1 MSSFTNLLSRLSFI
15 TEAASPLDT
24 LIPGFQKQARGLAAA
39 KGASASTR
47 EGKLAFLTILYDLD
61 IIDDSVVRMFKNDP
75 SVSRMVQY
83 LEDNGIS
90 KVIKSRISDIQD
102 YIKDKIEDKI
112 GFTTGNRTDAAQQRM
127 EMNRLNN
134 ELKATK
140 KAARIERKKD
150 TANAISAVSQV
161 VDTYSDL
168 IGSIQGSYSQDYMLE
183 VIVDKSSD
191 LEDID
196 SIVKYLKRFVSSADI
211 DIEGRHIDVTFG
223 KDTKLA
229 KLIERLGVDKVESQI
244 ADDLEGYGGAGVV
257 IHSPDADSKPDMIG
271 NLGQEDEEYSETDE
285 EDAED
290 KTDDSDFDKLAAE
303 YSKGP
308 KLLPDVLEAQKKAV
322 LRALGG
328 NAVAQSVT
336 ENYVLNY
343 MSEQRVYSTPKPI
356 VESVNFKEKFK
367 PKTAK
372 QLAELKSY
380 GM

>member
-24 LIPGFQKQARGLAAA
+24 LVPGFQKQARGLATA

-47 EGKLAFLTILYDLD
+47 EGKLAFLTILFDLD

-102 YIKDKIEDKI
+102 YIKDKIEDRI

-127 EMNRLNN
+127 EMNKLNN

-140 KAARIERKKD
+140 KAARMERKKD

-183 VIVDKSSD
+183 I
-191 LEDID
+191 
-196 SIVKYLKRFVSSADI
+196 
-211 DIEGRHIDVTFG
+211 
-223 KDTKLA
+223 
-229 KLIERLGVDKVESQI
+229 
-244 ADDLEGYGGAGVV
+244 
-257 IHSPDADSKPDMIG
+257 IHH
-271 NLGQEDEEYSETDE
+271 
-285 EDAED
+285 
-290 KTDDSDFDKLAAE
+290 
-303 YSKGP
+303 
-308 KLLPDVLEAQKKAV
+308 
-322 LRALGG
+322 
-328 NAVAQSVT
+328 
-336 ENYVLNY
+336 
-343 MSEQRVYSTPKPI
+343 
-356 VESVNFKEKFK
+356 
-367 PKTAK
+367 
-372 QLAELKSY
+372 
-380 GM
+380 

>member
-15 TEAASPLDT
+15 NEAASPIDT
-24 LIPGFQKQARGLAAA
+24 LIPGFQKHARGLAAA

-47 EGKLAFLTILYDLD
+47 EGKLAFLNILYDLD
-61 IIDDSVVRMFKNDP
+61 IIDDSVLRMFKNDP

-134 ELKATK
+134 ELKAAK
-140 KAARIERKKD
+140 KTARIERKKD

-168 IGSIQGSYSQDYMLE
+168 IGSIQGSYSEDYMLE
-183 VIVDKSSD
+183 IVVDKSSD

-196 SIVKYLKRFVSSADI
+196 SIVKYLKKFVKIDDI
-211 DIEGRHIDVTFG
+211 DIEGRHIDVTFN
-223 KDTKLA
+223 KSAKLA
-229 KLIERLGVDKVESQI
+229 KLIDRLGAEKVESQI
-244 ADDLEGYGGAGVV
+244 SDDLESYGGAGVV
-257 IHSPDADSKPDMIG
+257 IHTPDANKKPDMIG
-271 NLGQEDEEYSETDE
+271 DLGQEDEE
-285 EDAED
+285 AED
-290 KTDDSDFDKLAAE
+290 ETGDSDFERLAAE
-303 YSKGP
+303 YSQGP

-322 LRALGG
+322 LRAFGG
-328 NAVAQSVT
+328 NAAAQPVA
-336 ENYVLNY
+336 ENYVIGY
-343 MSEQRVYSTPKPI
+343 MSEQKVYSTPKPI
-356 VESVNFKEKFK
+356 VESVSFKDKFK
-367 PKTAK
+367 PKTVK
-372 QLAELKSY
+372 QLAELRNY

>member
-140 KAARIERKKD
+140 KAARMERKKD

-229 KLIERLGVDKVESQI
+229 KRYYRKMM
-244 ADDLEGYGGAGVV
+244 
-257 IHSPDADSKPDMIG
+257 P
-271 NLGQEDEEYSETDE
+271 EEYLGSHIEMVYPT
-285 EDAED
+285 
-290 KTDDSDFDKLAAE
+290 AE
-303 YSKGP
+303 YHH
-308 KLLPDVLEAQKKAV
+308 
-322 LRALGG
+322 LG
-328 NAVAQSVT
+328 A
-336 ENYVLNY
+336 
-343 MSEQRVYSTPKPI
+343 
-356 VESVNFKEKFK
+356 F
-367 PKTAK
+367 
-372 QLAELKSY
+372 
-380 GM
+380 